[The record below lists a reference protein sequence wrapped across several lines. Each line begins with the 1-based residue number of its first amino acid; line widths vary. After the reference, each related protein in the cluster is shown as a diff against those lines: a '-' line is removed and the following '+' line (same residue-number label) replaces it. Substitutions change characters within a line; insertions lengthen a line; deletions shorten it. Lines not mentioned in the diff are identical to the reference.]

1 MSLGAPPTLLEGP
14 IAPLREAQP
23 TAMSA
28 WRTPGHFAMPN
39 SMAAASFCARQ
50 RHATAYATLF
60 TGQAARPRRTT
71 SAGNT
76 FIGSKMFRRDHSSLP
91 EHALLRP
98 IQLLLVLHRSIRRV
112 EQCRRDFLV
121 LLGTGVVLPE
131 KERAALA
138 REPGLRLVPTP
149 PVFEG
154 VPTADKLHAWALTS
168 YSQLLVLDSD
178 VMVLRPLDGL
188 FAEHERAMM
197 AGSTELVI
205 AHHPYDA
212 LQAQCGVPPA
222 SRGVAALLLLRP
234 NHTLQRELLSFLQ
247 TRFTQPHQLMYAD
260 QTGLMCFFHN
270 RSTAHTLPCHFLYD
284 ADNPLRRLDQWV
296 KQCRLH
302 LGQHLRRQC
311 LAPDPVACA
320 PKRDVPHSLCAKTAA
335 HLTQRCA
342 WSKTAA
348 RGVYAVHFKAKG
360 KPWPPSR
367 QAVDAQCRPLMMGRL
382 RAVHVVERDCGGRK
396 VHDELE
402 RALTWDEDVVWRLE
416 GGRHAGRCVTTTNG
430 ARVLWAARHG
440 GSVPRICCHYRML
453 LAAEWNEVL
462 VGPNRS
468 DASRREYERAEALRC
483 AAGKRWACHS
493 ERLLAVGTTV
503 HATRES
509 TL

>member
-1 MSLGAPPTLLEGP
+1 M
-14 IAPLREAQP
+14 
-23 TAMSA
+23 
-28 WRTPGHFAMPN
+28 MPN
-39 SMAAASFCARQ
+39 FSKVTSSFCARQ
-50 RHATAYATLF
+50 QHTTAYATLF
-60 TGQAARPRRTT
+60 TGQAARPRSAA

-76 FIGSKMFRRDHSSLP
+76 FIGSKMFRRDHSALP

-98 IQLLLVLHRSIRRV
+98 VQLLLVLHRSIRRV
-112 EQCRRDFLV
+112 EMCRRDFLV
-121 LLGTGVVLPE
+121 LLGTGVLLPE

-154 VPTADKLHAWALTS
+154 VPTADKLHAWALTN
-168 YSQLLVLDSD
+168 YSQLLMLDSD

-188 FAEHERAMM
+188 FAEHERAMV

-212 LQAQCGVPPA
+212 LQAQCGV
-222 SRGVAALLLLRP
+222 SLVFRGVAALLLLRP
-234 NHTLQRELLSFLQ
+234 SHTLQAELLSFLR
-247 TRFTQPHQLMYAD
+247 TRFTQPHQLMYVD

-284 ADNPLRRLDQWV
+284 ADNPLRRLDRWE

-311 LAPDPVACA
+311 LAPDAAACA
-320 PKRDVPHSLCAKTAA
+320 PEGDALDPLCAETAT

-342 WSKTAA
+342 WSAAAA

-367 QAVDAQCRPLMMGRL
+367 QAVDAKCRPLMMGRL
-382 RAVHVVERDCGGRK
+382 RAVRVVEGGTHPAGAQRVGGAAE
-396 VHDELE
+396 VHDELQ
-402 RALTWDEDVVWRLE
+402 RTLTWDEDVVWRPE
-416 GGRHAGRCVTTTNG
+416 GGRHGGRCVTT
-430 ARVLWAARHG
+430 ADAAHVLWAARHG
-440 GSVPRICCHYRML
+440 GNVPRICCHYRML

-462 VGPNRS
+462 VGINRS
-468 DASRREYERAEALRC
+468 DASRREYEKAEALRC
-483 AAGKRWACHS
+483 AAGKRWACHAEPS
-493 ERLLAVGTTV
+493 C
-503 HATRES
+503 HARQQPDS
-509 TL
+509 TANLDRSL

>member
-1 MSLGAPPTLLEGP
+1 MSS
-14 IAPLREAQP
+14 
-23 TAMSA
+23 M
-28 WRTPGHFAMPN
+28 MPN
-39 SMAAASFCARQ
+39 FSKVTASFCARQ
-50 RHATAYATLF
+50 QHTTAYATLF
-60 TGQAARPRRTT
+60 TGQAARPRSAA

-76 FIGSKMFRRDHSSLP
+76 FIGSKMFRRDHSALP

-98 IQLLLVLHRSIRRV
+98 VQLLLVLHRSIRRV
-112 EQCRRDFLV
+112 EMCHRDFLV
-121 LLGTGVVLPE
+121 LLGTGVLLPE

-138 REPGLRLVPTP
+138 SEPGLYLVPTP

-154 VPTADKLHAWALTS
+154 VPTADKLHAWALTN

-212 LQAQCGVPPA
+212 LQAQCGVPLA
-222 SRGVAALLLLRP
+222 FRGVAALLLLRP
-234 NHTLQRELLSFLQ
+234 SHTLQAELLSFLRA
-247 TRFTQPHQLMYAD
+247 RFTQPHQLMYVD

-284 ADNPLRRLDQWV
+284 ADNPLRRLDRWE

-311 LAPDPVACA
+311 LASDAAACA
-320 PKRDVPHSLCAKTAA
+320 PEGDALDPLCAETAT

-342 WSKTAA
+342 WSAA
-348 RGVYAVHFKAKG
+348 AAHGVYAVHFKAKG

-367 QAVDAQCRPLMMGRL
+367 QAVDAKCRPLMMGRL
-382 RAVHVVERDCGGRK
+382 RAVRVVEGGTHPAGAQRVGGAAE
-396 VHDELE
+396 VHDELQ
-402 RALTWDEDVVWRLE
+402 RTLTWDEDVVWRPE
-416 GGRHAGRCVTTTNG
+416 GGRHGGRCVTT
-430 ARVLWAARHG
+430 ADAAHVLWAARHG
-440 GSVPRICCHYRML
+440 GNVPRICCHYRML

-462 VGPNRS
+462 VGINRS
-468 DASRREYERAEALRC
+468 DASRREYEKAEALRC
-483 AAGKRWACHS
+483 AAGKGWACHGEGLS
-493 ERLLAVGTTV
+493 THPT
-503 HATRES
+503 ATRRIS
-509 TL
+509 QSRPFL

>member
-1 MSLGAPPTLLEGP
+1 
-14 IAPLREAQP
+14 
-23 TAMSA
+23 
-28 WRTPGHFAMPN
+28 
-39 SMAAASFCARQ
+39 
-50 RHATAYATLF
+50 
-60 TGQAARPRRTT
+60 
-71 SAGNT
+71 
-76 FIGSKMFRRDHSSLP
+76 MFRRDHFALP

-98 IQLLLVLHRSIRRV
+98 VQLLLVLHRSIRRV

-138 REPGLRLVPTP
+138 SEPGLRLVPTP

-154 VPTADKLHAWALTS
+154 VPTADKLHAWALTN

-212 LQAQCGVPPA
+212 LQAQCGV
-222 SRGVAALLLLRP
+222 SLVFRGVAALLLLRP
-234 NHTLQRELLSFLQ
+234 SHTLQAELLSFLR
-247 TRFTQPHQLMYAD
+247 TRFTHPHQLMYVD

-284 ADNPLRRLDQWV
+284 ADNPLRRLDPWE

-311 LAPDPVACA
+311 LAPDASACA
-320 PKRDVPHSLCAKTAA
+320 PQRDALGPLCAETAT

-342 WSKTAA
+342 WSATAA
-348 RGVYAVHFKAKG
+348 REVYAVHFKAKG

-367 QAVDAQCRPLMMGRL
+367 QAVDAKCRPAMMGRL
-382 RAVHVVERDCGGRK
+382 RAVRVVESGTRRVGAQHAGHAAV
-396 VHDELE
+396 VHDELQ
-402 RALTWDEDVVWRLE
+402 RTLAWDEEDIVWRPE
-416 GGRHAGRCVTTTNG
+416 SGRHGGRCVTTADG
-430 ARVLWAARHG
+430 ARVLWATRHG

-453 LAAEWNEVL
+453 LAAEWNEML

-468 DASRREYERAEALRC
+468 DTSRR
-483 AAGKRWACHS
+483 
-493 ERLLAVGTTV
+493 
-503 HATRES
+503 
-509 TL
+509 